1 LINRIIRRVRK
12 DIQIAYNRQRAK
24 SLDIGFSK
32 PNYIYKQRFNE
43 DTVVVDVGCAD
54 DPDFSLF
61 MMSTFNVKAYA
72 VDPTRKHFD
81 ALKKV
86 ESSHEGQ
93 FKHLPL
99 AVANESGTLTFHES
113 RNNASGSLL
122 SNHTNITN
130 DETVSYEVE
139 AVTVPEL
146 LKRIGAEKIDFLKL
160 DLEGIEYHLLKSA
173 SSDDFQCVDQLFVEF
188 HHHCIPEFSKSDTK
202 RLADRVKGFGF
213 QCFSLD
219 SHNFLFYRE

>member
-1 LINRIIRRVRK
+1 MINRIVNRIRSDVE
-12 DIQIAYNRQRAK
+12 IALNRRRAK
-24 SLDIGFSK
+24 TLGIGFSK
-32 PNYIYKQRFNE
+32 PNYIYKERFNK

-61 MMSTFNVKAYA
+61 MMETFGVKAYA

-81 ALKKV
+81 ALKKI
-86 ESSHEGQ
+86 ENNRDGQ

-113 RNNASGSLL
+113 KINASGSLL
-122 SNHTNITN
+122 DSHTNITN

-139 AVTVPEL
+139 AVTVPDL

-160 DLEGIEYHLLKSA
+160 DLEGIEYHLLGSA
-173 SSDDFQCVDQLFVEF
+173 TREDFECVDQLFVEF
-188 HHHCIPEFSKSDTK
+188 HHHCIPEYSKADTQ
-202 RLADRVKGFGF
+202 RLAESVKEFGF
-213 QCFSLD
+213 ERFSLD
-219 SHNFLFYRE
+219 SHNFLFWRD